1 MMTERQKRICHKIC
15 EHYGVERQRRQL
27 IEELGELIT
36 AICKYERSM
45 YINDTDAVKQVVDR
59 HKDVLTEI
67 ADVEIMLEQV
77 KGRYFHDDDIAA
89 EIDRKLERQ
98 LERMGEG
105 DEE

>member
-1 MMTERQKRICHKIC
+1 M
-15 EHYGVERQRRQL
+15 
-27 IEELGELIT
+27 
-36 AICKYERSM
+36 
-45 YINDTDAVKQVVDR
+45 DAVKQVVNR